1 MFSSSLLLFYDRPPP
16 RLRIIKKSTDS
27 AVTSLRSHDSWGK
40 RSLFRT
46 PHAPPPPIPVPEPFA
61 VTRDITDR
69 FPSLDCESSSRMVV
83 YSFRGCVRL
92 PRRVTHPAG
101 SGTEDDL
108 QRRGRRLRAPALQ
121 RWRLLKRLSDT
132 RVERSSAPVYC
143 VPAWAATAARSEGG
157 SGLVDAAI
165 CVITF

>member
-1 MFSSSLLLFYDRPPP
+1 M
-16 RLRIIKKSTDS
+16 
-27 AVTSLRSHDSWGK
+27 
-40 RSLFRT
+40 T
-46 PHAPPPPIPVPEPFA
+46 PGERGACSEPLTRPPPPIPVPEPFA

-69 FPSLDCESSSRMVV
+69 LPSLDCESPSRMVV

-165 CVITF
+165 CVITFLIVVFERKWLILQKTRLVVGSIESYGK

>member
-27 AVTSLRSHDSWGK
+27 AVTSFRSHDSWGK

-69 FPSLDCESSSRMVV
+69 LPSLDCDSSSRMVV

-108 QRRGRRLRAPALQ
+108 QR
-121 RWRLLKRLSDT
+121 WRLKRLSET
-132 RVERSSAPVYC
+132 RVERSFTAFPCGV
-143 VPAWAATAARSEGG
+143 ARAARSEGG
-157 SGLVDAAI
+157 SVLLDAAI

>member
-16 RLRIIKKSTDS
+16 RLQIIKKSTDS
-27 AVTSLRSHDSWGK
+27 AVTSFRSHDSWGK

-69 FPSLDCESSSRMVV
+69 LPSLDCDSSSRMVV

-108 QRRGRRLRAPALQ
+108 QRRRRRLQAPAL
-121 RWRLLKRLSDT
+121 RRRRLKRLSDT
-132 RVERSSAPVYC
+132 RVERSF
-143 VPAWAATAARSEGG
+143 TAFPCGVRRPLARREGA
-157 SGLVDAAI
+157 SCWTLQFA
-165 CVITF
+165 